1 MLGISDVPRTEPH
14 GIVSGSTI
22 SIIMDINNTL
32 SIVISAVIAVVYTF
46 LGGLWSVAYT
56 DVVQL
61 LCIGIGLVSAAVCS

>member
-1 MLGISDVPRTEPH
+1 
-14 GIVSGSTI
+14 
-22 SIIMDINNTL
+22 MDINNTL
-32 SIVISAVIAVVYTF
+32 SVVISAVIAVVYTF